1 MVYHIYYPSVK
12 KKVINFEQDA
22 KLTSLLGTIR
32 FKVTEYLKV
41 MEEEGLI
48 SGTGASSTSLI
59 LGL

>member
-22 KLTSLLGTIR
+22 KLASLLGTIR

-48 SGTGASSTSLI
+48 SGTGASSTS
-59 LGL
+59 